1 MRYKILKQYLRLEQ
15 IFREISILESN
26 IAILDWDK
34 EVYMPVKAIGERGE
48 QISLVSKIIY
58 EKLSSKYTKSLCND
72 VDIKELNN
80 WQLQNF
86 RLIQKKIKINS
97 AMPSQL
103 ITDLAICSTKTAII
117 WRKAKKENNF
127 NLVKSELKIL
137 LQHIRDFA
145 KIKAD
150 IIGTKPYEALID
162 EYEPGLKVEF
172 IDELMNSVQNFTTP
186 IIQNIT
192 LKTPT
197 SIISE
202 YPIDE
207 QKRLINFILTDLGFD
222 FGNGRIDSSSHPFC
236 GGSSSDIRLTTNYN
250 YHDFTQSLYGAIHE
264 AGHANY
270 NRNLPKKWQYQ
281 PIGRSLSSGI
291 HESQSLIY
299 ENQVARNFSF
309 IKFLFPYLKKLF
321 GYKISFDDKFLYNHI
336 NFIQPSL
343 IRVDADEI
351 TYHTHVLIRYKIEK
365 SLINN
370 EIEVGE
376 VPEIWNKSYKDMLG
390 ITPKNDTEGC
400 LQDIHWFSGSFGYF
414 PTYTIG
420 ALIAAQIMHHANINI
435 QNLDKKIEL
444 GQFTEFNEFL
454 NKTIHNN
461 GSLFPNANSLIN
473 YSLKEQI
480 DVKYFKEYINKK
492 YSF

>member
-1 MRYKILKQYLRLEQ
+1 MKQYLKLEQ
-15 IFREISILESN
+15 VFKEISILESN

-34 EVYMPVKAIGERGE
+34 EVYMPVKAIGERSE
-48 QISLVSKIIY
+48 QISLISKIIY
-58 EKLSSKYTKSLCND
+58 EKLSSKYTKSLCDD
-72 VDIKELNN
+72 VDIKDLNS

-97 AMPSQL
+97 AMPSRL
-103 ITDLAICSTKTAII
+103 ITDLAISSTKTAMI
-117 WRKAKKENNF
+117 WRKAKEENNF
-127 NLVKSELKIL
+127 NLVKEELKIL

-150 IIGTKPYEALID
+150 VMGTKPYEALID
-162 EYEPGLKVEF
+162 EYEPGLKIEF
-172 IDELMNSVQNFTTP
+172 IDELMNSVLTFTTP
-186 IIQNIT
+186 IIQN
-192 LKTPT
+192 LKLGTPT

-202 YPIDE
+202 YPIDA
-207 QKRLINFILTDLGFD
+207 QKILIKFILTDLGFD
-222 FGNGRIDSSSHPFC
+222 FSNGRIDSSSHPFC

-281 PIGRSLSSGI
+281 PVGSSLSTGV

-299 ENQVARNFSF
+299 ENQIARNFNF

-321 GYKISFDDKFLYNHI
+321 GCKISFDDKFLYNNI
-336 NFIQPSL
+336 NYIQPSL

-370 EIEVGE
+370 EIEVDNL
-376 VPEIWNKSYKDMLG
+376 PEIWNHAYKDMLG
-390 ITPKNDTEGC
+390 ITPKNDAVGC
-400 LQDIHWFSGSFGYF
+400 LQDIHWFAGSFGYF

-420 ALIAAQIMHHANINI
+420 SVIAAQIMHYASINI
-435 QNLDKKIEL
+435 QNLEEKIEL
-444 GQFTEFNEFL
+444 GKFTEFNKFL
-454 NKTIHNN
+454 SKTIHNY

-473 YSLKEQI
+473 HNFKEQI
-480 DVKYFKEYINKK
+480 DVKYFKSYIEKK
-492 YSF
+492 YNF